1 MPLSVKLDQVVR
13 AIVVKRDALQ
23 AVAVATVKDENT
35 HFLAHVRTEPLETL
49 VLGSELFLITKKSPA
64 KGIGVSRVFRL
75 KSESI
80 RRVFREFGES
90 ANTTTPHVVAK
101 LFLILLCGQIM
112 SICIQKH
119 HKMYGCKEP
128 KPVIKFDNGLNV

>member
-1 MPLSVKLDQVVR
+1 VKLDQVVR

-64 KGIGVSRVFRL
+64 NGIGISRISRL
-75 KSESI
+75 ES
-80 RRVFREFGES
+80 
-90 ANTTTPHVVAK
+90 
-101 LFLILLCGQIM
+101 
-112 SICIQKH
+112 
-119 HKMYGCKEP
+119 
-128 KPVIKFDNGLNV
+128 